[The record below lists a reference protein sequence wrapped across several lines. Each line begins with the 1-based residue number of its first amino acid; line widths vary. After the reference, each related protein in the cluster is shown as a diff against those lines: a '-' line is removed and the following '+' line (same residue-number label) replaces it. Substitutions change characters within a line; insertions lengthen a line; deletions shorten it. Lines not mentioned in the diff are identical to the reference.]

1 MKQKK
6 IYKKILIIA
15 FLSLVISTNTNF
27 LNDIYNI
34 YFRNYD
40 ERMLRTYGN
49 CGGMSYGFIKK
60 VKEQFLVN
68 GKKLYSVN
76 FGFPTSIGLF
86 SDLSIDENKKN
97 IILIGTKDFD
107 NKKLASLGIKIN
119 EYELIYQENKCF
131 YFKKND

>member
-6 IYKKILIIA
+6 IYKKILTIV

-60 VKEQFLVN
+60 VKEQFLGN

-76 FGFPTSIGLF
+76 FYFPTSIGLF

-97 IILIGTKDFD
+97 IILIDTKDFD
-107 NKKLASLGIKIN
+107 NKKLASLGININ